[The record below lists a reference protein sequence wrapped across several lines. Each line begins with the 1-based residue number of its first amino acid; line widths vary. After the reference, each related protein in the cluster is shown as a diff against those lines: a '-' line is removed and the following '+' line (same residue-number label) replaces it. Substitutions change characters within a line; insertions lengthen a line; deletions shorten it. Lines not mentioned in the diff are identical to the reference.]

1 VEPDHFSS
9 LIEALYDAALN
20 PTDWPRAAQMFA
32 RAFDTESCAIFQ
44 LNLAQGSSGI
54 VGITG
59 NFDAKAISDYEAY
72 YHQKDLVAI
81 RMAQSGT
88 GQAMLSTDVVRESEF
103 LDSEIF
109 VDFARPMRLGFYWA
123 VGGVIQVEQHVKG
136 AIGIHRPRNTPAFEA
151 EDKRR
156 LALLLPHLSR
166 AMLLQRRLEGL
177 TQDHQIV
184 VDALEKLSVGMIAVD
199 AQEAVLFANPTAE
212 RLLRAGLG
220 LTCRHGY
227 LGATD
232 PAKEAELR
240 RLIQQAGLASLGK
253 PSEAGGVLALS
264 RPEGRPLSLL
274 VCPLRPHA
282 LTLGASVPAALLIFG
297 DPDASPATSTQALIE
312 LYGLTPAEA
321 RLMAALVDGERLED
335 YADRQQISINTA
347 RTQSKQVFAKTGH
360 GRQADLIREV
370 LANPAL
376 RMTTRT
382 PNGR

>member
-1 VEPDHFSS
+1 VELDRFSS
-9 LIEALYDAALN
+9 LIETLYDAALD

-32 RAFDTESCAIFQ
+32 LAFDTESCAIFQ
-44 LNLAQGSSGI
+44 LNLAQGSAGI

-59 NFDAKAISDYEAY
+59 NFDAKAISDYESY

-88 GQAMLSTDVVRESEF
+88 RQAMLSTDVVREAEF
-103 LDSEIF
+103 KNSEIF

-123 VGGVIQVEQHVKG
+123 VGSVIPVEQHVMG
-136 AIGIHRPRNTPAFEA
+136 AIGIHRPREARAFDA
-151 EDKRR
+151 ADKHH
-156 LALLLPHLSR
+156 LDMLLPHLSR
-166 AMLLQRRLEGL
+166 AILLHRKLQGL
-177 TQDHQIV
+177 TQGHRIV
-184 VDALEKLSVGMIAVD
+184 VDALEKLSVGMITVD
-199 AQEAVLFANPTAE
+199 VQAKVLFANPTAE

-220 LTCRHGY
+220 LTSRQGC

-232 PAKEAELR
+232 PTKEGELR
-240 RLIQQAGLASLGK
+240 RLIQQAGLAALGK
-253 PSEAGGVLALS
+253 SSEAGGVLALP
-264 RPEGRPLSLL
+264 RIEGRPLSLL

-282 LTLGASVPAALLIFG
+282 VYFGPSVPAALVIFG
-297 DPDASPATSTQALIE
+297 DPDDSPSTSPQALIE

-376 RMTTRT
+376 RVTSRT
-382 PNGR
+382 PRGC